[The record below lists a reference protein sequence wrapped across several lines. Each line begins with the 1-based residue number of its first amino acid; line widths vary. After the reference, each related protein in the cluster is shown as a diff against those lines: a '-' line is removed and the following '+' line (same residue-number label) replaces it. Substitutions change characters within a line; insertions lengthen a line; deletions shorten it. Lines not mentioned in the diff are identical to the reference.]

1 MSNIKFFENKKV
13 RSQYDAENELW
24 YFSIVDI
31 VGILTDQPTVERSR
45 NYWKVLKS
53 RLLKEGNETVTSCNR
68 LKLQAEDGKF
78 RLTDVGTV
86 EQIFRLV
93 QSIPSPKAEPFKQW
107 LAKVGY
113 ERVQEI
119 NDPSL
124 SMDRARENWQKM
136 GRSEKWIRQR
146 MTGQETR
153 NKLTDY
159 WKDAGIKEKD
169 EFAMLT
175 NIIHKEWT
183 DLTVKQHKQ
192 LKGLKSQNL
201 RDHMSEAELIFTA
214 LAELSTRQ
222 IADSEKAKG
231 LTENAKASKKGGAVA
246 DKSKFDNIL
255 LAIDEFHHVSADADS
270 RLGELLRSIMQKSN
284 AHIVAMTGSYFRG
297 DNVPVL
303 LPEDEEKFTKVTYDY
318 YEQLNGYTYLKSL
331 GIGYHFYQGKYTSA
345 ILEILD

>member
-1 MSNIKFFENKKV
+1 MRYGINFPHQTNFSMTNIKLFEEKKV
-13 RSQYDAENELW
+13 RSHWDAETEVW
-24 YFSIVDI
+24 YFSVIDV
-31 VGILTDQPTVERSR
+31 VEILTDSPRPR
-45 NYWKVLKS
+45 KYWNALKTK
-53 RLLKEGNETVTSCNR
+53 LQAEGNETSQQLGQ
-68 LKLQAEDGKF
+68 LKMQAEDGKM
-78 RLTDVGTV
+78 RETDVADTATLLR
-86 EQIFRLV
+86 II

-113 ERVQEI
+113 ERMQEI

-124 SMDRARENWQKM
+124 GMDRARGNWQKM
-136 GRSEKWIRQR
+136 GRSEKWIQQR

-183 DLTVKQHKQ
+183 ELTVKEHKQ
-192 LKGLKSQNL
+192 LKGLEWQNL

-231 LTENAKASKKGGAVA
+231 LTENAKASKKGGSVA
-246 DKSKFDNIL
+246 KNARKELEAKTGKSVIT
-255 LAIDEFHHVSADADS
+255 
-270 RLGELLRSIMQKSN
+270 GENFLPPSEERKLPQK
-284 AHIVAMTGSYFRG
+284 
-297 DNVPVL
+297 
-303 LPEDEEKFTKVTYDY
+303 K
-318 YEQLNGYTYLKSL
+318 Q
-331 GIGYHFYQGKYTSA
+331 
-345 ILEILD
+345 